1 MTVPLRLISIN
12 PNSILSVEAKK
23 KTQIKIHFDF

>member
-12 PNSILSVEAKK
+12 PNSILSVETKK
-23 KTQIKIHFDF
+23 KNSNQDSF